1 MSNKFTE
8 EMLKSAQ
15 VKAKPKAQN
24 LTDNVDVKKMDDI
37 MKGIREKVQRT
48 EKSSK

>member
-24 LTDNVDVKKMDDI
+24 LTENVDMTKMDGI
-37 MKGIREKVQRT
+37 MKGIREKVQ
-48 EKSSK
+48 KVDKPNK